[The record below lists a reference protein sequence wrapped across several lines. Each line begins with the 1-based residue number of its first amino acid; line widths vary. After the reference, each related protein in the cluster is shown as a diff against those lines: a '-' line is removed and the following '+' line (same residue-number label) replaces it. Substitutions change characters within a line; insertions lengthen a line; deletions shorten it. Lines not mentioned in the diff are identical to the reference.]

1 VRRPDDFASFRQ
13 PLSRRRIVTIV
24 LVLVALFGVTG
35 LRSAAVLWTD
45 SLWFDSVGASD
56 VFSGLLTV
64 KVGLVAVFGLAFFVV
79 LWGNLLLARRFASRD
94 LTFEPEDE
102 AMRQIQA
109 MIRPYSFR
117 ITAALSLVLGLIA
130 GLAAMPEWNS
140 YLLFSHAQNFGTLDP
155 LFKKDLG
162 FYVFR
167 LPFMHFIVDWALAST
182 VIITIL
188 TTGYHYLNGGIRASR
203 VTPRVSPQ
211 VKVHLSIL
219 LAVVALLKA
228 AGYVLAR
235 YSLVTSSNGYIQGA
249 SYTDVH
255 ARMPALSILFWLS
268 LAAAIIL
275 LANTVRRGWTLPA
288 LAAALWAFVA
298 LVIGVIYPAALQ
310 TFKVTPSQST
320 LEIPYIDRNIAGT
333 RIGFGLQSVGKVDF
347 AGASSITPQE
357 IAASQETLNNIRL
370 WDPSADIALETVQRR
385 QAIQSYYTFTTLG
398 VDRYNIN
405 GKITPVLVGARQ
417 LNMNNLPA
425 RSWVNQHLQYT
436 HGYGMVI
443 SPANTFD
450 PETGNPVFALQ
461 DIPPR
466 ATQGLP
472 QLTTPGVYFGINDPG
487 WVVANSKQAE
497 LDYKTPNGTQVESHY
512 SGAGGVEMSNF
523 FRRTAFA
530 LRYQD
535 LNLWISG
542 QITAKSRMLFER
554 DVLEMA
560 KKVAPFLSFDSHP
573 YAVMA
578 NGRVQFVLDGYTT
591 SNNFPY
597 SEDATSQGVPNS
609 SGLPQSFNY
618 VRNSVKVVIDAYD
631 GSVKLY
637 AFGNNGEANDPILA
651 AYRSA
656 FPKLFQPAS
665 SMPEAIRQHLRYP
678 QDLFAVQASLWG
690 RYHIDSAA
698 AFYTA
703 SDRWQVSPT
712 TGAGSPSQALQST
725 VVTSKTG
732 VVTSITSQMEP
743 ISQVMALPGEKK
755 QQLVMLSSYV
765 PAGATATVQGLTGFL
780 TVTANPE
787 NYGQL
792 TSYVTPRGTSV
803 TGPVQ
808 ANSEIN
814 QNARVSTI
822 ITPLDQHGSNV
833 LLGHNLMI
841 PLHNSVLY
849 VRPLYVTSSATP
861 LPQLKYVIAVFNQ
874 DVAIET
880 SLSAA
885 LSDVLG
891 ANVGN
896 GGNGGGEP
904 TGTTQTYLAQAAAAY
919 AEAQRQLKAGNLAQY
934 QAQIDKMGSLLQKAE
949 AALAAGR

>member
-1 VRRPDDFASFRQ
+1 MRRPDDFASFRQ
-13 PLSRRRIVTIV
+13 PLNRRRV
-24 LVLVALFGVTG
+24 LTFILAATVLFGLTG
-35 LRSAAVLWTD
+35 LRSIAVLWTD
-45 SLWFDSVGASD
+45 ALWFDSVGASD
-56 VFSGLLTV
+56 VFSGLLFV

-79 LWGNLLLARRFASRD
+79 LWGNLLLARRFAPRD

-109 MIRPYSFR
+109 MLRPYSFR
-117 ITAALSLVLGLIA
+117 LTAALSAVTGVIA

-140 YLLFSHAQNFGTLDP
+140 YILFSHAQNFGKLDP
-155 LFKKDLG
+155 VFQKDLG

-167 LPFMHFIVDWALAST
+167 LPFLHFIVDWALLAMV
-182 VIITIL
+182 VITLL

-211 VKVHLSIL
+211 VKVHLSTL
-219 LAVVALLKA
+219 LAVIALLKA

-235 YSLVTSSNGYIQGA
+235 YSLVTSTNGYIQGA
-249 SYTDVH
+249 AYTDTH

-320 LEIPYIDRNIAGT
+320 LELPYIDRNIAGT
-333 RIGFGLQSVGKVDF
+333 RLGFGLQNVGKVDF
-347 AGASSITPQE
+347 AGSSSITPQE

-370 WDPSADIALETVQRR
+370 WDPSPDIALETVQRR

-398 VDRYNIN
+398 VDRYKIN
-405 GKITPVLVGARQ
+405 GKVTPVLVGARQ

-443 SPANTFD
+443 SPANTVD
-450 PETGNPVFALQ
+450 PETGNPTFALQ
-461 DIPPR
+461 DIPPK

-472 QLTTPGVYFGINDPG
+472 QLTTPGVYFGIDDPG

-512 SGAGGVEMSNF
+512 TGTGGVEMSNF
-523 FRRTAFA
+523 LRRTAFA
-530 LRYQD
+530 LRFQD

-542 QITAKSRMLFER
+542 QVTPKSRILFER

-618 VRNSVKVVIDAYD
+618 VRNSVKVVIDGFD
-631 GSVKLY
+631 GSIKLY
-637 AFGNNGEANDPILA
+637 AFGNNGVAIDPVLA

-665 SMPEAIRQHLRYP
+665 AMPEAIRQHLRYP

-698 AFYTA
+698 GFYAA

-732 VVTSITSQMEP
+732 VMTSITSQMEP
-743 ISQVMALPGEKK
+743 ISQVMALPGQKQ

-780 TVTANPE
+780 TVTSNPE

-841 PLHNSVLY
+841 PLHNSILY

-896 GGNGGGEP
+896 GGNGGGE
-904 TGTTQTYLAQAAAAY
+904 TVGTTQTYLAQAAAAY

-934 QAQIDKMGSLLQKAE
+934 QVQIDKMGSLLQKAE

>member
-1 VRRPDDFASFRQ
+1 MRRPDDFAAFRR
-13 PLSRRRIVTIV
+13 PVSRRRLITIIVG
-24 LVLVALFGVTG
+24 LVAVFTLTG
-35 LRSAAVLWTD
+35 LRSVAVLWTD
-45 SLWFDSVGASD
+45 SLWFNSVGASS
-56 VFSGLLTV
+56 VFRGLLWV

-79 LWGNLLLARRFASRD
+79 LWGNLLLARRFAARD
-94 LTFEPEDE
+94 FTFEPEDE
-102 AMRQIQA
+102 ALRQIQS
-109 MIRPYSFR
+109 MLRPYSFR
-117 ITAALSLVLGLIA
+117 ITAVVSLVLGVIA
-130 GLAAMPEWNS
+130 GLSALPEWNN
-140 YLLFSHAQNFGTLDP
+140 YVLFSHAQSFGTLDP

-162 FYVFR
+162 FFVFR
-167 LPFMHFIVDWALAST
+167 LPFLHFIVNWALTSLLVIT
-182 VIITIL
+182 VITVA
-188 TTGYHYLNGGIRASR
+188 YHYLNGGIRAAR

-211 VKVHLSIL
+211 VKVHLSVL

-228 AGYVLAR
+228 AGYILAR
-235 YSLVTSSNGYIQGA
+235 YSLVTSTNGYIQGA
-249 SYTDVH
+249 AYTDVH

-268 LAAAIIL
+268 LAAAVIL
-275 LANTVRRGWTLPA
+275 LANTVRRGWSLPA
-288 LAAALWAFVA
+288 LAGALWAFLA
-298 LVIGVIYPAALQ
+298 LVIGVIYPSALQ

-320 LEIPYIDRNIAGT
+320 LELPYIERNISAT
-333 RIGFGLQSVGKVDF
+333 RLGYGLNAVNKVDF
-347 AGASSITPQE
+347 AGSESITPQE
-357 IAASQETLNNIRL
+357 IASSQETLNNIRL
-370 WDPSADIALETVQRR
+370 WDPSANIALETVQRR

-398 VDRYNIN
+398 VDRYTIN
-405 GKITPVLVGARQ
+405 GKVTPVLVGARQ

-466 ATQGLP
+466 NSLGLP
-472 QLTTPGVYFGINDPG
+472 ALTQPGVYFGINDPG

-512 SGAGGVEMSNF
+512 SGTGGVEMSNF
-523 FRRTAFA
+523 LRRSAFA

-535 LNLWISG
+535 LNLWISD
-542 QITAKSRMLFER
+542 QVTSKSRMLFER
-554 DVLEMA
+554 DVESMA
-560 KKVAPFLSFDSHP
+560 RKVAPFLSFDSHP

-591 SNNFPY
+591 SAHFPY
-597 SEDATSQGVPNS
+597 AEDASSQGVPNS

-631 GSVKLY
+631 GSLKLY
-637 AFGNNGEANDPILA
+637 AFGNTGEATDPILA

-656 FPKLFQPAS
+656 FPDLFRPAS
-665 SMPEAIRQHLRYP
+665 EMPEAIRQHLKYP

-725 VVTSKTG
+725 VVTSKKG
-732 VVTSITSQMEP
+732 VATAITAQMEP
-743 ISQVMALPGEKK
+743 ITQVMALPGQQQ
-755 QQLVMLSSYV
+755 QQLVTLSSYV

-780 TVTANPE
+780 TVTSNAD

-833 LLGHNLMI
+833 LLGHNMMI

-849 VRPLYVTSSATP
+849 IRPLYVTSSATP

-874 DVAIET
+874 DVAIES

-885 LSDVLG
+885 LSEVLG

-896 GGNGGGEP
+896 GGSGGGEP
-904 TGTTQTYLAQAAAAY
+904 AGTTQTYLAQAAAAY
-919 AEAQRQLKAGNLAQY
+919 AEAQRQLKAGNLAAY
-934 QAQIDKMGSLLQKAE
+934 QEQIDKMGALLTKAQS
-949 AALAAGR
+949 ALSAGR